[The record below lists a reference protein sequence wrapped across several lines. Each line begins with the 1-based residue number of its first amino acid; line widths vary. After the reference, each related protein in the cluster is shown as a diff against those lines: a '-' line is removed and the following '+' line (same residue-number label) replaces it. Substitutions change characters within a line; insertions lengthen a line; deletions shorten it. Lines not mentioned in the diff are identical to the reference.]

1 MSMLAGDPTAS
12 RGWLRASSMR
22 RPLDFG
28 FSHAH
33 AVPGLAVHVF
43 LSRAAP
49 HTGAQKR
56 FLTALCDALQ
66 TRGFEPRTV
75 GDTDFGLR
83 PLEEIRGVMM
93 ECNGLLSVAFRRIV
107 IRDGEDRPGNELDAP
122 VVPVERDTWLT
133 TPYCH
138 LETAMAFQ
146 LGLPILVIVEKGVRK
161 EGALEPGVLVMQPPE
176 FDSDAPGGSEEFLA
190 SPKWRQLFASWEG
203 HVREVV
209 RTKRRPPA
217 LYDR

>member
-1 MSMLAGDPTAS
+1 M
-12 RGWLRASSMR
+12 
-22 RPLDFG
+22 
-28 FSHAH
+28 
-33 AVPGLAVHVF
+33 AVQIF

-49 HTGAQKR
+49 HTHAQDG
-56 FLTALCDALQ
+56 FLVALCGELRN
-66 TRGFEPRTV
+66 RGLEPRTV

-83 PLEEIRGVMM
+83 PLEDIRGVMM

-107 IRDGEDRPGNELDAP
+107 IRDGEDRPDNEMQARVAP
-122 VVPVERDTWLT
+122 IAPDTWLT

-146 LGLPILVIVEKGVRK
+146 LGLPILVVVEKGVRQ
-161 EGALEPGVLVMQPPE
+161 EGALEPGVLVMEPPE
-176 FDSDAPGGSEEFLA
+176 FESNAPPAAFFA
-190 SPKWRQLFASWEG
+190 SVKWRQLFATWEG

>member
-1 MSMLAGDPTAS
+1 MFPS
-12 RGWLRASSMR
+12 
-22 RPLDFG
+22 
-28 FSHAH
+28 
-33 AVPGLAVHVF
+33 LAVHIF

-49 HTGAQKR
+49 HTRAQAR
-56 FLTALCDALQ
+56 FLVAVCDELKQ
-66 TRGFEPRTV
+66 RGLEPRTV

-83 PLEEIRGVMM
+83 PLEDIRGVMM

-107 IRDGEDRPGNELDAP
+107 IREGEDRPGNELEARVAP
-122 VVPVERDTWLT
+122 IARDTWLT

-146 LGLPILVIVEKGVRK
+146 LGLPILVIVEKGVRQ
-161 EGALEPGVLVMQPPE
+161 EGALEPGVLVMEPPE
-176 FDSDAPGGSEEFLA
+176 FDSDAPCASGEFFV
-190 SPKWRQLFASWEG
+190 SVKWRQLFATWEG

-209 RTKRRPPA
+209 RTKRRPPT